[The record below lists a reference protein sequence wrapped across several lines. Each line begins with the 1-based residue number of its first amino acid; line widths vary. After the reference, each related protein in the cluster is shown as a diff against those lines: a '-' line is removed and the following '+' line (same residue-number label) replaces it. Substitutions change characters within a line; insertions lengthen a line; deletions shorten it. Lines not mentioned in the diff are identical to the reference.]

1 MKVKELLEK
10 YGEDYEI
17 KISFY
22 ACANTFTKNLEE
34 LSIIEVDHNK
44 KFIIFDGEFN

>member
-1 MKVKELLEK
+1 MKIKELLER

-22 ACANTFTKNLEE
+22 ACANTFIVPLKDMQVQTIDKE
-34 LSIIEVDHNK
+34 NK
-44 KFIIFDGEFN
+44 VVVFDGEFN

>member
-1 MKVKELLEK
+1 MKIKELLEK

-22 ACANTFTKNLEE
+22 ACANTFTKNLED
-34 LSIIEVDHNK
+34 LGVVRVDHDK
-44 KFIIFDGEFN
+44 KFIVFDGEFN